1 MVSENRISGIPPL
14 RPPEA
19 GPDPRA
25 SCDFLGSPCP
35 RRRCF
40 LGGFLGGLIDLDTS
54 ADFGEFLDV
63 IYDVYDVSDSEDYS
77 EDFEQLVEHYDNQCW

>member
-1 MVSENRISGIPPL
+1 MVSENRTGIPPL

-35 RRRCF
+35 RRTP
-40 LGGFLGGLIDLDTS
+40 LVGFLGGLIDLDTS

-63 IYDVYDVSDSEDYS
+63 IYDVYDVSDSED
-77 EDFEQLVEHYDNQCW
+77 FEQLVEHYDNQCW